1 MISAIRL
8 IIFATFAVLLAWG
21 GYYRW
26 RAESGESINRRAEG
40 WSLLLGIRLVALLL
54 FVVIARWAWSPD
66 LLAAAA
72 VPVPEFGQWLGVALV
87 VSAAAWLMWMYRSL
101 GTNITDTVVTRREAH
116 FVRSGPYRFVRNP
129 MYIGLLA
136 LFTGLGIAIGN
147 WLPPLLGSVVFTLL
161 AIRTRIEERYLLARF
176 PHEYGQYMRE
186 VGRFWPKRRR

>member
-1 MISAIRL
+1 MVFL
-8 IIFATFAVLLAWG
+8 IHRVILATFAVLFAWG
-21 GYYRW
+21 AYHRW
-26 RAESGESINRRAEG
+26 RAESGEPINRRAEG
-40 WSLLLGIRLVALLL
+40 WGLLLGIRLVALLL
-54 FVVIARWAWSPD
+54 FVVIARWAWRPD
-66 LLAAAA
+66 LLVAAA

-116 FVRSGPYRFVRNP
+116 FVRSGPYRLVRNP